1 MHTLKLEVNESI
13 YSQVLSFINQFQNS
27 EISIV
32 EDEVKN
38 DFMVSSIDE
47 VRRRVMSAESNGNY
61 IDSHT
66 FWSDV
71 DKKIEAL

>member
-71 DKKIEAL
+71 DKMIEAL